1 MEHPL
6 KKKNIINVLESLIAE
21 SHQPDQKLKILFV
34 AVEASPYAS
43 VGGFASVVAFLTKEL
58 KKRGH
63 DVRIFMPKFG
73 FLDEEKYKTKM
84 VCEGLKV
91 PTDDEDKEFLVCNVK
106 TTTVGDVQTY
116 FLENQEYY
124 ELRANVY
131 SYSDDPTRWALL
143 SRGCLEFIKT
153 GDFVPNIIHCHD
165 WHTGIVANY
174 LKTVYKKDPILR
186 DIASVF
192 TIHNLAI
199 QGIQDMNNFS
209 EMDFDDGKS
218 PVASLFDPT
227 LNKQNFMKRGIIY
240 SDVVNTVSKT
250 YSKEILTPEFGNG
263 LDRLLNELRSKLY
276 GIVNG
281 IDYDVFNPATD
292 TLIEKNYDSNSTD
305 KRAYNKL
312 ALQKEFDLPQDEN
325 VMLLGFVGRLD
336 WQKGVDLMI
345 KTLDYV
351 LSDFDVQFVQVGG
364 GDAGLADMLRG
375 LQEKHP
381 GKVGIH
387 THLNFTL
394 SRLLFAGCDAI
405 LYPSRFEPC
414 GIVQLEAMRYGAI
427 PVVRDVGGLSDTVVG
442 FNSTSGEGTGFVFKN
457 FSEFAL
463 LGQIVRAIEIFKNKP
478 LWKKVQRNAMK
489 QDFSWSYSAREY
501 ERLYERTLSIQKV

>member
-250 YSKEILTPEFGNG
+250 
-263 LDRLLNELRSKLY
+263 
-276 GIVNG
+276 
-281 IDYDVFNPATD
+281 D

-305 KRAYNKL
+305 KRVYNKL
-312 ALQKEFDLPQDEN
+312 TLQKEFDLPQDEN